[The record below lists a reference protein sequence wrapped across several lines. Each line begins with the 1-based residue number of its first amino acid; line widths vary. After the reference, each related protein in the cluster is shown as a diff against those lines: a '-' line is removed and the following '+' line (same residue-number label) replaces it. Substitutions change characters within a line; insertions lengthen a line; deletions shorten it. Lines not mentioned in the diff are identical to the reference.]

1 MSVPAHRSSQ
11 QSEGRGIS
19 RHLESPGQKQLVGPV
34 IASSAKPEGLNLYSK
49 EKLGKLKLCDYPL
62 YCAFVSVLGM
72 RQNPLTGY
80 LAIEVPGV
88 KKSIAPFV
96 RYACFC

>member
-1 MSVPAHRSSQ
+1 MPYKSLLSKNFDFATVENESQ

-49 EKLGKLKLCDYPL
+49 EKLGK
-62 YCAFVSVLGM
+62 
-72 RQNPLTGY
+72 
-80 LAIEVPGV
+80 
-88 KKSIAPFV
+88 
-96 RYACFC
+96 